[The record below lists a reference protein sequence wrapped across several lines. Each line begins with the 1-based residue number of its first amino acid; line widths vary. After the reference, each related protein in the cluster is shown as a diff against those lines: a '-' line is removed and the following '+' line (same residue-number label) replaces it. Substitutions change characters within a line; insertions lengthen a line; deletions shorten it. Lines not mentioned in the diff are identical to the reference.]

1 MFFWEEGESHASR
14 CEYVLQVVVSLVS
27 LCSSGREVSLQVV
40 NVSTIS
46 GGESGESVFLWEGR
60 ESITCI

>member
-1 MFFWEEGESHASR
+1 M
-14 CEYVLQVVVSLVS
+14 VSLVS

-40 NVSTIS
+40 NVSTMS
-46 GGESGESVFLWEGR
+46 GGESGESVFLLEGR